1 MAYFEKT
8 QIYSADSP
16 SIDGFGKWRVSNPQ
30 TLFDSKNVVDSG
42 SLYTTAIFNGGDGIW
57 NSLESSY
64 TLTVTSTSGSRSLRQ
79 TKRVFPYQPGKSQQI
94 ICTGIFGVSEN
105 GVQKRIGSFDDY
117 DGLYFEQS
125 GSSFGIVKKST
136 INGTTNITFVSQS
149 NWNLDKLDGTGPSGL
164 TVDLTKAQIFTL
176 DYEWLGVGRVRYG
189 IVLKGICRHVH
200 EFSHYNELSNV
211 YMRNPNLPVRYEIIN
226 NGSSLGSSL
235 TQICATVISE
245 GGFNAIGDRIV
256 IHDGGSSVSSAQYA
270 SVMRIRFHPSA
281 SSGLVEVPE
290 QIDFLVAPGN
300 SSKYAGRWDLLLN
313 PTLPNPTWVNV
324 TGSNNLQYYVDSAAV
339 NITGSAKT
347 IASGYFAGVGGSNIA
362 QNIVLN
368 PFFSLGRTYLNVSDV
383 LVLAIKNIENTYTI
397 YPTIIMNEI
406 S

>member
-16 SIDGFGKWRVSNPQ
+16 SVDGFGKWRVSNPQ
-30 TLFDSKNVVDSG
+30 TLFDSKNLIDSG
-42 SLYTTAIFNGGDGIW
+42 SLYSTATFVGGSESW
-57 NSLESSY
+57 NSLAASV
-64 TLTVTSTSGSRSLRQ
+64 TLSVTSASGSRVVRQ
-79 TKRVFPYQPGKSQQI
+79 TKREFPYQPGKSQQI
-94 ICTGIFGVSEN
+94 ICTGVFGAGEN
-105 GVQKRIGSFDDY
+105 GIQKRIGCFDDY

-125 GSSFGIVKKST
+125 GSNFGIVKKGT
-136 INGTTNITFVSQS
+136 INGTTSKTFVSQS
-149 NWNLDKLDGTGPSGL
+149 NWNIDKLDGTGPSGL
-164 TVDLTKAQIFTL
+164 TIDVTKAQVFTI

-189 IVLKGICRHVH
+189 VILKGVCRYVH
-200 EFSHYNELSNV
+200 EFDHYNELTSV
-211 YMRNPNLPVRYEIIN
+211 YMRNPNLPIRYEIIN
-226 NGSSLGSSL
+226 NGSTLGSSL
-235 TQICATVISE
+235 VHICSTVISE
-245 GGFNAIGDRIV
+245 GGFNANGERIV
-256 IHDGGSSVSSAQYA
+256 IHDGGSAVGASQYA

-281 SSGLVEVPE
+281 SLGITEVP
-290 QIDFLVAPGN
+290 QQVDFLIAPGN
-300 SSKYAGRWDLLLN
+300 SAKYAGRWDLLVN
-313 PTLPNPTWVNV
+313 PTLPNPTWVSV
-324 TGSNNLQYYVDSAAV
+324 TGSNSLQYCVDSNAV
-339 NITGSAKT
+339 DITGSAKA